1 VLNLLCCWCE
11 KIAVKRL
18 SHDPVAAFFDA
29 SNPIYRLFAYN
40 AQSLGIHYGFWDK
53 DTTSIHHALLNENKE
68 VMELANIREAS
79 RALDAGCGVGG
90 TAIYIAKHTGA
101 HVVGL
106 SLSARQIKSA
116 KRNAMRHRVADRTEF
131 LVGTYM
137 HIPAPD
143 QTYDAV
149 YGIES
154 VCYAQPLEQFLQEA
168 YRVLKPGG
176 RLVIADGYRTR
187 DPQNE
192 QEERLYR
199 RFLHGYGLEHVGS
212 AAEMTRQLE
221 RTGFM
226 GVREINRLA
235 AVTPS
240 VRHFAAKARRLMPM
254 AAALR
259 HVHPV
264 FAAAYRNGV
273 AATTAYQTIQN
284 GSADYAIHVAHK
296 R

>member
-1 VLNLLCCWCE
+1 LYAV
-11 KIAVKRL
+11 AVKRA
-18 SHDPVAAFFDA
+18 SNDSVAAFYDA
-29 SNPIYRLFAYN
+29 SNLIYRLFVYN
-40 AQSLGIHYGFWDK
+40 ALSLGIHYGFWDQ
-53 DTTSIHHALLNENKE
+53 DTTSIHHALLNENRE
-68 VMELANIREAS
+68 VMELAKIRETS
-79 RALDAGCGVGG
+79 RVLDAGCGVGG

-106 SLSARQIKSA
+106 SLSARQIASA
-116 KRNAMRHRVADRTEF
+116 KRHAIRYSVADRTDF

-137 HIPAPD
+137 HIPAPA

-154 VCYAQPLEQFLQEA
+154 VCHAQPLEQFLQEA

-176 RLVIADGYRTR
+176 RLVIADGYRKR

-192 QEERLYR
+192 QEEKVYR
-199 RFLHGYGLEHVGS
+199 RFLYGYCLEHIGS
-212 AAEMTRQLE
+212 AADMTGQLM
-221 RTGFM
+221 RTGFT

-240 VRHFAAKARRLMPM
+240 VRHFAAKARVFTPM

-259 HVHPV
+259 HAHPV

-273 AATTAYQTIQN
+273 AATAAYQTIQN
-284 GSADYAIHVAHK
+284 GTIDYAIHVAHS

>member
-1 VLNLLCCWCE
+1 LYAV
-11 KIAVKRL
+11 AVKRL
-18 SHDPVAAFFDA
+18 SNDPVAAFFDA

-40 AQSLGIHYGFWDK
+40 AQSLGIHYGFWGK
-53 DTTSIHHALLNENKE
+53 DTKSIHHALLNENRE
-68 VMELANIREAS
+68 VMELAKIRETS

-106 SLSARQIKSA
+106 SLSARQIASA
-116 KRNAMRHRVADRTEF
+116 KRNAIRHSVADRTEF

-154 VCYAQPLEQFLQEA
+154 VCYAQPLEQFLREA

-199 RFLHGYGLEHVGS
+199 RFLYGYGLEHIGS
-212 AAEMTRQLE
+212 AADMTRQLK
-221 RTGFM
+221 RTGFT
-226 GVREINRLA
+226 GISEINRLA

-240 VRHFAAKARRLMPM
+240 VRHFAAKARLLMPM

-259 HVHPV
+259 HAHPV

-273 AATTAYQTIQN
+273 AATTAYQTIEN
-284 GSADYAIHVAHK
+284 GAADYAIHIAHK